1 MRYCVSE
8 FLRKVVIAVV
18 IVAVLVAIQQL
29 EPLIEG
35 LY

>member
-1 MRYCVSE
+1 MKYCLKE
-8 FLRKVVIAVV
+8 FLIKV
-18 IVAVLVAIQQL
+18 IVAVFVVTVLVAIQQL